1 MNNLPEYNSIFRL
14 IPDEDYLKFLVFENS
29 EEIKGRYLSRFSIIK
44 CRERCDDDK
53 DNQRAFDFFL
63 SIMILMTA
71 EPLLRE
77 SLKRKTAQR
86 SRNIELNVD
95 TVRNYLKDAMTIAK
109 KDDPP
114 SPDTIDSIL
123 DHAFTGLRSK
133 LGFPE
138 KDLFEYSYEITDE
151 LIASFDKSQCKGFL
165 IQLRSDGFLY
175 EDDLEKIKET
185 LKNKCS
191 TDWEGIVSTI
201 ESTESRDHLS
211 AVSINTEDEEIFVHI
226 VNPHGKHI
234 KMEGWKF
241 LLLIDLG
248 GEPRLLYD
256 FGKSRFRDPLPFFKF
271 NNCKDGRVEGMF
283 NPKTSSLHV
292 ICFEKNPDERK
303 DTAIFILDTTYTLC
317 LYSALRKLKED
328 KSRFRRLREQAET
341 AVADRG
347 IFDSLYKSIS

>member
-14 IPDEDYLKFLVFENS
+14 IPDEDYLKILVFENS

-53 DNQRAFDFFL
+53 DNQQVFDFFL
-63 SIMILMTA
+63 SIMVLMKA

-77 SLKRKTAQR
+77 NLKRKIAPR

-95 TVRNYLKDAMTIAK
+95 TVRNYFEDAMSIEK
-109 KDDPP
+109 KDDPH
-114 SPDTIDSIL
+114 SSETLYSIL
-123 DHAFTGLRSK
+123 ETAFTGLRKK

-138 KDLFEYSYEITDE
+138 KDLFKYSYEITNE
-151 LIASFDKSQCKGFL
+151 LVTSTDPGDCKNFL
-165 IQLRSDGFLY
+165 IQLQSDGFFFA
-175 EDDLEKIKET
+175 DDLQKIQKPLEEKCPS
-185 LKNKCS
+185 N
-191 TDWEGIVSTI
+191 WEVIISVI
-201 ESTESRDHLS
+201 EGTRSREHLS
-211 AVSINTEDEEIFVHI
+211 AISINTEGEEIFIHI

-234 KMEGWKF
+234 KMEAWKF

-256 FGKSRFRDPLPFFKF
+256 FGKSRFKDPSPLFVF

-283 NPKTSSLHV
+283 NPKKSLLHV
-292 ICFEKNPDERK
+292 ICFEKNPHERK
-303 DTAIFILDTTYTLC
+303 DTAMLHLDTTYILC

-328 KSRFRRLREQAET
+328 KIRFTKLQEQAET
-341 AVADRG
+341 AGADKA
-347 IFDSLYKSIS
+347 IFDNFNQREY